1 MDEQQQSLETL
12 RDIKR
17 MMERSSRFI
26 SLSGLSGVSAG
37 FCALAGAWFAHVKI
51 KGWMAGEAVSDGVM
65 YGSGVQLIEDLL
77 LIAVLTFVGA
87 FISAFV
93 FTYLRSRKNNIPMWG
108 TATWRLL
115 WNTLVPLCAGGLVIL
130 RMMQLGQFELVAP
143 GCLIFYGLT
152 LVNASKYTLGE
163 VRYLGY
169 GQLLLG
175 VFNLWFTRYGLGI
188 WAIGFG
194 VLHILYGVTMWWKY
208 ERKA

>member
-37 FCALAGAWFAHVKI
+37 LCALAGAWFANSKI
-51 KGWMAGEAVSDGVM
+51 KSWLAGETVNDGVL
-65 YGSGVQLIEDLL
+65 YGSGLQLIEDLL
-77 LIAVLTFVGA
+77 LIGCLTFVAA

-93 FTYLRSRKNNIPMWG
+93 FTYLRSRKNNIPIWG
-108 TATWRLL
+108 KATFRLL
-115 WNTLVPLCAGGLVIL
+115 WNTLVPLGAGGLVVL
-130 RMMQLGQFELVAP
+130 RMMQLGHFDLVAP
-143 GCLIFYGLT
+143 GCLIFYGLA

-169 GQLLLG
+169 GQLILG
-175 VFNLWFTRYGLGI
+175 VINLWFTRYGLSI

-194 VLHILYGVTMWWKY
+194 LLHILYGAAMWWKY
-208 ERKA
+208 ERKG

>member
-37 FCALAGAWFAHVKI
+37 LCALAGAWFAHVKI

-87 FISAFV
+87 FVSAFI

-115 WNTLVPLCAGGLVIL
+115 WNTLVPLCAGGLVIDC
-130 RMMQLGQFELVAP
+130 G
-143 GCLIFYGLT
+143 
-152 LVNASKYTLGE
+152 
-163 VRYLGY
+163 
-169 GQLLLG
+169 
-175 VFNLWFTRYGLGI
+175 
-188 WAIGFG
+188 
-194 VLHILYGVTMWWKY
+194 
-208 ERKA
+208 